1 MSADKVRLFHEEI
14 MQEEGIKV
22 SDLPIEIQKKI
33 RGFNLQMKK
42 LERNPEDESLF
53 RQLRNSSVRLGDSI
67 QNFVEN
73 EYEDDDEDEDDKKE
87 DKDDDSEDK
96 KPSSSDKKPSSNSSD
111 EKSSKEN
118 AEKSVKTEKTEKS
131 VKTEKPLTSSSFGNS
146 MMEKKI
152 MTIMESRGD
161 NRIKISDLESIIGK
175 EPEYPEQKVNKI
187 KLRKV
192 FLSNDYRLV

>member
-1 MSADKVRLFHEEI
+1 MSVDKLRLFHEEI

-73 EYEDDDEDEDDKKE
+73 EYEDDDEDEDEDDKKE

-118 AEKSVKTEKTEKS
+118 AEKSVKTEK
-131 VKTEKPLTSSSFGNS
+131 PLTNGSFGNS

-152 MTIMESRGD
+152 MSIMDARGD
-161 NRIKISDLESIIGK
+161 NRIKISDLEAIIGK
-175 EPEYPEQKVNKI
+175 EPDYPEQYVNKI

-192 FLSNDYRLV
+192 FLSNDYRLM

>member
-1 MSADKVRLFHEEI
+1 

-33 RGFNLQMKK
+33 RGFNLQMGK
-42 LERNPEDESLF
+42 LERNPEDEVLF
-53 RQLRNSSVRLGDSI
+53 RQLSKNTVRLGDEI
-67 QNFVEN
+67 QDFIEN
-73 EYEDDDEDEDDKKE
+73 DYEDEDDKKE
-87 DKDDDSEDK
+87 DEDSDLEDK
-96 KPSSSDKKPSSNSSD
+96 KPSSNDKKPASNDKKPASNSSD

-118 AEKSVKTEKTEKS
+118 TEKS
-131 VKTEKPLTSSSFGNS
+131 VRTEKEKPLTNGSFGNS

-152 MTIMESRGD
+152 MSIMESRGD

-175 EPEYPEQKVNKI
+175 EPDYPEQKVNRI

-192 FLSNDYRLV
+192 FLSNDYRLM

>member
-33 RGFNLQMKK
+33 RGFNLQMGK
-42 LERNPEDESLF
+42 LEKNPEDEVLF
-53 RQLRNSSVRLGDSI
+53 RQLSNSAVRIGDSV
-67 QNFVEN
+67 QNFIEN
-73 EYEDDDEDEDDKKE
+73 EYEDDDDDSE

-96 KPSSSDKKPSSNSSD
+96 KPSSNEKKPASNDKKPASNSSD

-118 AEKSVKTEKTEKS
+118 TEKS
-131 VKTEKPLTSSSFGNS
+131 VRTEKEKPLTNGSFGNS

-152 MTIMESRGD
+152 MSIMESRGD

-175 EPEYPEQKVNKI
+175 EPDYPEQKVNRI

-192 FLSNDYRLV
+192 FLSNDYRLI